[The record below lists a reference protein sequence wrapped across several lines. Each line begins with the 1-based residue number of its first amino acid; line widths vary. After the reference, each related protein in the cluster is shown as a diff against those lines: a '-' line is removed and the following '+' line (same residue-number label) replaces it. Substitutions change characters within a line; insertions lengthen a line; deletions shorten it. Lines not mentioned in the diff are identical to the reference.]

1 MALAVALEK
10 AVVVTGFDDI
20 PALVAHFAVLSLLA
34 FGGANAIIPE
44 MHRQAVDVSQWMTN
58 AEFASL
64 FAIAQAAPGPNILFV
79 TLIGYHVAGFAGALA
94 ATAAL
99 CAPCCTLV
107 FLVIRV
113 WDRFKDRPWR
123 AAIQTGLTSVT
134 VGIVAASALIIATAA
149 GKNEAA
155 VAITAAAAVLA
166 YFTRIN
172 PMLAL
177 AAGGILGAL
186 GLV

>member
-1 MALAVALEK
+1 MSGPEASTLLSLF
-10 AVVVTGFDDI
+10 G
-20 PALVAHFAVLSLLA
+20 HFLLLSLLSI
-34 FGGANAIIPE
+34 GGAITVAPD
-44 MHRQAVDVSQWMTN
+44 MHRWMV
-58 AEFASL
+58 AEQHLLTDPQFASAI
-64 FAIAQAAPGPNILFV
+64 AIAQAAPGPNILFV